1 MMAKRWKMFFR
12 FFEMGLEKGVN
23 HIIIPSK
30 VNFGK
35 KQFHLT
41 DIDDKHNSTDQN
53 IYQQEP
59 VMPSKND
66 FAKF

>member
-35 KQFHLT
+35 NSFIELILT
-41 DIDDKHNSTDQN
+41 TSITQLIE
-53 IYQQEP
+53 IYINKEP